1 MNMILP
7 EDSRKNSMCGAQH
20 FQFFT
25 KLRYLAGLWENTH
38 GQDAHATCPA
48 SRRYACSTRLKLTVF
63 LCVLCCSILL
73 MTRPASA
80 ADENVPGWA
89 KDAVW
94 YQIFPERFRDGDA
107 KNNPGRSSLEWP
119 VVPSEKWKISPWTG
133 DWYARDEWEKEE
145 DRKGST
151 NPAPAFYR
159 NGVFDRRYGG
169 DLQGVVDKLDYLS
182 DLGINAIYFN
192 PVFYARSMH
201 KYDGNS
207 YHHIDPYFGP
217 DPKGD
222 FAIMDTETSDPATWK
237 WTSADKL
244 FLELIKKAHERGIRV
259 VIDGVFN
266 HTGRDFFA
274 FEDLRKN
281 QEKSPYTGWYQV
293 ISFDDPATMR
303 NEFEY
308 RGWWGHKTLPIFA
321 ATPDKK
327 DMAPG
332 PKEYIF
338 NATRRWMDPNGD
350 GNPSDGIDG
359 WRLDVA
365 DERPAKFWADWNA
378 LVHSI
383 NPDAYTTA
391 EVWSSPIEMLA
402 HGNFSACMNYFGF
415 AMPVKGFLVDR
426 VVPPSKFSKL
436 LDERRTAIS
445 AATAYAMMNLM
456 DSHDTD
462 RLASMIVNG
471 EGTVYSDPNQIEFNT
486 NNNGAT
492 SKKYKLRKPDER
504 ERAIQRLV
512 VLFQATYVGA
522 PMIYYGDEAGMWG
535 ANDPD
540 ERMPMVWA
548 DMKFDPQAIDPRGV
562 PRKPDEVKFDAAL
575 FAFYKSA
582 VALRKSNPAL
592 NRGAYRALG
601 AFDNEQTFVF
611 ERTLDNQALVVA
623 LNRSDSAQSV
633 EVELAPDNAK
643 LLAGAGTVFSTG
655 KDSSGVSCAVVGG
668 KMKISL
674 PALTG
679 AVFGPPSAPMGK

>member
-1 MNMILP
+1 MTNILP
-7 EDSRKNSMCGAQH
+7 ENQD
-20 FQFFT
+20 
-25 KLRYLAGLWENTH
+25 EN
-38 GQDAHATCPA
+38 
-48 SRRYACSTRLKLTVF
+48 SRRDACSTPLKRATF
-63 LCVLCCSILL
+63 FWALCCSILL
-73 MTRPASA
+73 FPQPARA
-80 ADENVPGWA
+80 AAENVPGWA
-89 KDAVW
+89 KEAVW
-94 YQIFPERFRDGDA
+94 YQIFPERFRDGDSS
-107 KNNPGRSSLEWP
+107 NNPGRSSLEWP
-119 VVPSEKWKISPWTG
+119 VVPSEKWKISRWTA
-133 DWYARDEWEKEE
+133 DWYARDDWEKEE
-145 DRKGST
+145 DRKESPD
-151 NPAPAFYR
+151 PAPAFYKA
-159 NGVFDRRYGG
+159 GVLDRRYGG
-169 DLQGVVDKLDYLS
+169 DLQGVTDKLDYLS

-192 PVFYARSMH
+192 PLFYARSLH

-222 FAIMDTETSDPATWK
+222 FAIMDKETSDPATWQ
-237 WTSADKL
+237 WTSADKM
-244 FLELIKKAHERGIRV
+244 FLELIKKAHGRGIRV

-293 ISFDDPATMR
+293 DSFDNPATAR

-338 NATRRWMDPNGD
+338 NATKRWMAPN

-426 VVPPSKFSKL
+426 VVPPSKFSQL
-436 LDERRTAIS
+436 LDERRNAIS
-445 AATAYAMMNLM
+445 PGTAYAMMNLM

-471 EGTVYSDPNQIEFNT
+471 EGTVYPDPNQIEFNS
-486 NNNGAT
+486 NNNARL
-492 SKKYKLRKPDER
+492 SKTYKIRKPDER

-512 VLFQATYVGA
+512 ALFQATYVGA

-535 ANDPD
+535 GNDPD

-548 DMKFDPQAIDPRGV
+548 DMKFEPQAIDPRGGE
-562 PRKPDEVKFDAAL
+562 RKPDEVKFDDAL

-582 VALRKSNPAL
+582 VAFRKSNPVL
-592 NRGAYRALG
+592 SHGRYRALG
-601 AFDNEQTFVF
+601 AFDKEQTFVF
-611 ERTLDNQALVVA
+611 VRSLDGKALVVA
-623 LNRSDSAQSV
+623 LNRSDSSQSV
-633 EVELAPDNAK
+633 EVK
-643 LLAGAGTVFSTG
+643 LTADDAAILAGAGTVFTTG
-655 KDSSGVSCAVVGG
+655 KDSSGVSCSVAGDT
-668 KMKISL
+668 MKISL

-679 AVFGPPSAPMGK
+679 AVFGVTSAPIGNAK

>member
-1 MNMILP
+1 MANILP
-7 EDSRKNSMCGAQH
+7 ENQNFSTPCAELSEHGGTASWLQRKRACHADASDHGVADTLCRGVKARSA
-20 FQFFT
+20 
-25 KLRYLAGLWENTH
+25 KSLRRALWIFLLCAELLVF
-38 GQDAHATCPA
+38 AT
-48 SRRYACSTRLKLTVF
+48 
-63 LCVLCCSILL
+63 
-73 MTRPASA
+73 SA
-80 ADENVPGWA
+80 RAAEENVPGWA
-89 KDAVW
+89 KEAVW

-107 KNNPGRSSLEWP
+107 SNNPGRSSLEWP
-119 VVPSEKWKISPWTG
+119 IVPSAKWKLSRWTA
-133 DWYARDEWEKEE
+133 DWYARDDWEKEE
-145 DRKGST
+145 DKGGDLD
-151 NPAPAFYR
+151 PAPAFYKG
-159 NGVFDRRYGG
+159 GVLDRRYGG
-169 DLQGVVDKLDYLS
+169 DLRGIVDKLDYIS
-182 DLGINAIYFN
+182 DLGVNAIYFN
-192 PVFYARSMH
+192 PLFYARSLH

-222 FAIMDTETSDPATWK
+222 FAIMDKETSDPATWQ

-293 ISFDDPATMR
+293 NSFDDPATTR
-303 NEFEY
+303 NEFDY

-321 ATPDKK
+321 ATADKK
-327 DMAPG
+327 DMAAG
-332 PKEYIF
+332 PKDYIF
-338 NATRRWMDPNGD
+338 NATKRWMDPNGD
-350 GNPSDGIDG
+350 GKPADGIDG

-391 EVWSSPIEMLA
+391 EVWGSPLEMLN
-402 HGNFSACMNYFGF
+402 HGNFSACMNYYGF

-426 VVPPSKFSKL
+426 VVPPSKFSQL
-436 LDERRTAIS
+436 LDERRNALTP
-445 AATAYAMMNLM
+445 ATAYAMMNLM

-471 EGTVYSDPNQIEFNT
+471 EGTVYPDPNQIEFNS
-486 NNNGAT
+486 NNNAGI
-492 SKKYKLRKPDER
+492 SKKYQIRKPDARER
-504 ERAIQRLV
+504 EIQRLV
-512 VLFQATYVGA
+512 ALFQATYVGA
-522 PMIYYGDEAGMWG
+522 PMIYYGTEAGMWG
-535 ANDPD
+535 GNDPD

-548 DMKFDPQAIDPRGV
+548 DMKFDPQAIDPRGGT
-562 PRKPDEVKFDAAL
+562 RKPDEVKFDEAL

-582 VALRKSNPAL
+582 VALRKSNPVL
-592 NRGAYRALG
+592 SSGEYRALG
-601 AFDNEQTFVF
+601 AFDAEQTFVF
-611 ERTLDNQALVVA
+611 QRKLGDKALIVA
-623 LNRSDSAQSV
+623 LNRSDSPQTV
-633 EVELAPDNAK
+633 EFDLAPADAA
-643 LLAGAGTVFSTG
+643 LAANMKPVFFTSPDAAGI
-655 KDSSGVSCAVVGG
+655 SSSLSGD

-679 AVFGPPSAPMGK
+679 AVFGKP